1 MLELVAAVAL
11 ETMDS
16 FEPQSLASTMWAM
29 AKLSFSDPKLWSA
42 LSERSVELILE
53 FDARGLSNTVW
64 ACATMRRHEQQ
75 LLEALGRAAV
85 PKLSEFDEQALS
97 TTMWALAK
105 LTIRNQTNQMLI
117 DAIVLELLNRDA
129 NLHQQG
135 LANISWSCAT
145 LRIGDPALLSALAG

>member
-1 MLELVAAVAL
+1 
-11 ETMDS
+11 
-16 FEPQSLASTMWAM
+16 
-29 AKLSFSDPKLWSA
+29 
-42 LSERSVELILE
+42 
-53 FDARGLSNTVW
+53 
-64 ACATMRRHEQQ
+64 MRRHEQQ

-97 TTMWALAK
+97 TTMWASAK

-129 NLHQQG
+129 SLHQQG

-145 LRIGDPALLSALAG
+145 LRIGATGGFPAVCG

>member
-1 MLELVAAVAL
+1 
-11 ETMDS
+11 
-16 FEPQSLASTMWAM
+16 
-29 AKLSFSDPKLWSA
+29 
-42 LSERSVELILE
+42 
-53 FDARGLSNTVW
+53 
-64 ACATMRRHEQQ
+64 MRRHDQQ
-75 LLEALGRAAV
+75 LLEALGQAAV

-117 DAIVLELLNRDA
+117 DAIVRELLNRDA

-145 LRIGDPALLSALAG
+145 LRIGDSALLSALAG

>member
-1 MLELVAAVAL
+1 
-11 ETMDS
+11 
-16 FEPQSLASTMWAM
+16 
-29 AKLSFSDPKLWSA
+29 
-42 LSERSVELILE
+42 
-53 FDARGLSNTVW
+53 
-64 ACATMRRHEQQ
+64 MRRHDQQ

-97 TTMWALAK
+97 TTMWASAK
-105 LTIRNQTNQMLI
+105 LTIRNQMLI

-145 LRIGDPALLSALAG
+145 LRIGATRVLAAICG